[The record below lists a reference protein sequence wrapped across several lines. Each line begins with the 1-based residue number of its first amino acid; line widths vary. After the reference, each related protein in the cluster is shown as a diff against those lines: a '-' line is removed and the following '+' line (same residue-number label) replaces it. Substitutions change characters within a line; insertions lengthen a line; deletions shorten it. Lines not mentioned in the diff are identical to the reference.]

1 MKSSFKKVS
10 NHAPVCLHF
19 QKFKEEIT
27 LQMYQKKKPM
37 TIMEN
42 REILTW
48 PGTGYECLV
57 LAASVYVTGK
67 FLKNKIKFPKTS

>member
-1 MKSSFKKVS
+1 
-10 NHAPVCLHF
+10 
-19 QKFKEEIT
+19 
-27 LQMYQKKKPM
+27 MYQKKKPM

-48 PGTGYECLV
+48 PGEGYEWLV